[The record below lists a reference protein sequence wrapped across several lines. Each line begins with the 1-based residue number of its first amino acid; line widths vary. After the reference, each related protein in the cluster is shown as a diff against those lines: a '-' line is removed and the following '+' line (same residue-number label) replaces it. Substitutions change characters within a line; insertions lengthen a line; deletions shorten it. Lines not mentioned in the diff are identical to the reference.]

1 MVTLLR
7 HGKIRIVIYSE
18 DHRPSHVHVVGPD
31 QAAVLL
37 LNCDDDPT
45 LHGPVEIRENRGF
58 SARELRPF
66 IELVEVNLA
75 LLCAEWRRV
84 HGDYR

>member
-7 HGKIRIVIYSE
+7 HGRIRIVIYSE
-18 DHRPSHVHVVGPD
+18 DHRPSHVHVVGTD

-37 LNCDDDPT
+37 LNCDDALP
-45 LHGPVEIRENRGF
+45 HGPVTIRENHGF
-58 SARELRPF
+58 AAWALRPI
-66 IELVEVNLA
+66 IEQVEPNLA
-75 LLCAEWRRV
+75 LLCAEWRRM